1 MRGALSVSAKLDS
14 RLISFDEAAELMGG
28 LHPNTIRQRKGGT
41 GSLTHVSG
49 FGRRVF
55 LVRAEVMELVDRKI
69 AQAHANERSRR
80 KNLRLVPNVDTEC
93 GT

>member
-1 MRGALSVSAKLDS
+1 VSAKIDS
-14 RLISFDEAAELMGG
+14 RLISFEEAAELMGG
-28 LHPNTIRQRKGGT
+28 LHPNTLRQRKGGSD
-41 GSLTHVSG
+41 SLTHVSG

-69 AQAHANERSRR
+69 AQAQANERSRR
-80 KNLRLVPNVDTEC
+80 KSLRLVPPADIEC